1 MPAVA
6 IPMLLVMLSGC
17 AHSGVS
23 GGTAPRDTGP
33 APAAGGPAASV
44 TPPEAFGRDD
54 EDDEG
59 PRAPVAA
66 AAPAAAAFATAWAR
80 PRLDAAS
87 WLNGVTPLCVPRF
100 AAQLRT
106 VDPAN
111 LPASRI
117 TGRPKAT
124 YPIRGGGGQFAI
136 PTDRGTL
143 LVSVADVKGRWLV
156 TGNDFTRA
164 GQ

>member
-1 MPAVA
+1 MSAIA
-6 IPMLLVMLSGC
+6 IPMLLATLSGC
-17 AHSGVS
+17 FRSGDPDNA
-23 GGTAPRDTGP
+23 APPTTRP
-33 APAAGGPAASV
+33 APTVGGAVAGVP
-44 TPPEAFGRDD
+44 TPEALGRDD

-59 PRAPVAA
+59 PTAPVAG

-87 WLNGVTPLCVPRF
+87 WLKGVTPLCVPRF

-117 TGRPKAT
+117 TGRPEAT
-124 YPIRGGGGQFAI
+124 HPVRDGGGQFAI

-143 LVSVADVKGRWLV
+143 LVSVADVEGRWLV
-156 TGNDFTRA
+156 TGNDFVRA
-164 GQ
+164 PR